1 MGQDDES
8 FPEGLD
14 VRTNEAGG
22 EVSMSLEETNRVREK
37 LGLKP
42 LRTGESDRAKS
53 KREAEEAAHA
63 ARADEAKAK
72 QTAEIS
78 ARIAAAKERRLMEAR
93 DRSTK
98 QLGEADE
105 GDDDLTAWVNKSRDD
120 EKRRRA
126 EERRKAEELARK
138 LAEQD
143 DDAEDSDEDDGDMF
157 SGGGGS
163 KRARDGAGGYTSKD
177 LAGLKVRHD
186 ADEVMEG
193 ETMILTLK
201 DTSILD
207 DTRTGINEDDDE
219 LENVLTAEEKR
230 RKKARK
236 EATKNPG
243 APFGTGEEEGSKT
256 LLAKYDEKK
265 DSDGLTLDAAGA
277 VSAEEER
284 RKAEIRRKLAAS
296 LGGAPAN
303 AVEES
308 AAVEKRELSDFLTPA
323 EVAEKEAAK
332 FNKPK
337 KKRRK
342 KLREKKLD
350 AADLEELAP
359 AATELG
365 SRRDREREGGVAT
378 AAAERKRAERDA
390 NFVSALNKAKMKTDE
405 RILAE
410 MAGDAGGGDE
420 EDDELAR
427 ALERSRRLAVKGTT
441 ASVDA
446 VVAAAAER
454 RAKDGPSTVNG
465 DEGIVGVAGD
475 SVVFSDVQEFV
486 HGVNAAD
493 HRSAPP
499 EPEGSGDVDD
509 MPPPPPVPPP
519 PPPGSGDTEEDL
531 MDHDDMPP
539 PPPPPPAE
547 TARPSNLGGVG
558 NSSAPS
564 KGLAATLALLKD
576 TGKLNEVEMWD
587 GRTNDKKPLALMRA
601 REAAAIPSGE
611 FEGQKF
617 DFNLDKFDE
626 FGRKMTPKEAFRDLC
641 HKFHGIEPGKG
652 KKDKRLRQYQEEIKA
667 KKAAEESS
675 KMSAA
680 DKMKHVQEIQASP
693 FVVLS
698 GKVHAGQSSD
708 AVSKYGTAGLDV
720 DEEAGRASAG
730 GSRSVS
736 ASARGKGDGKV
747 AFSMKTKR

>member
-14 VRTNEAGG
+14 VRTTEAGG

-243 APFGTGEEEGSKT
+243 APFGTDEEEGSKT

-265 DSDGLTLDAAGA
+265 DSDGLTLDATGA

-296 LGGAPAN
+296 LGGA
-303 AVEES
+303 
-308 AAVEKRELSDFLTPA
+308 
-323 EVAEKEAAK
+323 
-332 FNKPK
+332 
-337 KKRRK
+337 
-342 KLREKKLD
+342 
-350 AADLEELAP
+350 
-359 AATELG
+359 
-365 SRRDREREGGVAT
+365 RERGGGERGGGEERTLGLFDPRGGGGEGGGQVQQAQEEAPQEASREETRRGGPRGTRTGGERTRLATRSRARRGVAT

-446 VVAAAAER
+446 LVAAAAER

-465 DEGIVGVAGD
+465 DEGIVGVAGDAPD

-601 REAAAIPSGE
+601 REAAAIPSASLRDKSLTSIWTSSTSLGE
-611 FEGQKF
+611 
-617 DFNLDKFDE
+617 
-626 FGRKMTPKEAFRDLC
+626 R
-641 HKFHGIEPGKG
+641 
-652 KKDKRLRQYQEEIKA
+652 
-667 KKAAEESS
+667 
-675 KMSAA
+675 
-680 DKMKHVQEIQASP
+680 
-693 FVVLS
+693 
-698 GKVHAGQSSD
+698 
-708 AVSKYGTAGLDV
+708 
-720 DEEAGRASAG
+720 
-730 GSRSVS
+730 
-736 ASARGKGDGKV
+736 
-747 AFSMKTKR
+747 